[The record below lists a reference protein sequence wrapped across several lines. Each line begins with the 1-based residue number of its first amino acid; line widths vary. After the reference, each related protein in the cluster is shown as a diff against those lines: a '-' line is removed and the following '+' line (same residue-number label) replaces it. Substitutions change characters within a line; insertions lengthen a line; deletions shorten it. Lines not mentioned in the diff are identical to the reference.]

1 MSVRCQ
7 ELHGKKTVRPC
18 PEDLDPQLAGLRNW
32 AVKMA
37 VIDAAEKVKQRREY
51 RIQSAK
57 RALKTEIENAAKHL
71 IDVAEKYGID
81 PIKLEDSLLD

>member
-1 MSVRCQ
+1 
-7 ELHGKKTVRPC
+7 
-18 PEDLDPQLAGLRNW
+18 
-32 AVKMA
+32 MA

-81 PIKLEDSLLD
+81 AIELEDALLD